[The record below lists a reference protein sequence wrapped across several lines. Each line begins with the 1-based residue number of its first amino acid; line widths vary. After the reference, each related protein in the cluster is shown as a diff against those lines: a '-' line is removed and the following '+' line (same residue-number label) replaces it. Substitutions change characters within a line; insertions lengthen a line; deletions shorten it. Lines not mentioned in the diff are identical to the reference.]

1 MTQYLS
7 AAAVAVLI
15 LAACQ
20 PVPEAP
26 EPASARPP
34 ADARVMPDGPLGE
47 SVRRG
52 LAILVSTR
60 DSLPAHVG
68 NDLKCTSCHLDFG
81 TRPNAMPWTGVAAT
95 FPQYNSRAGRV
106 FSIEDRINGC
116 FERSMNGKAVPLDS
130 PAMRDMVAYMVWLGS
145 GSTVGRKVDGQGL
158 PKPEALSGDLS
169 TGADIW
175 QQECSRCHGSNGE
188 GSALGPPTWGPRSYN
203 IGAGMAR
210 LRTAAGFIQH
220 NMPFDKP
227 GSLTEEQ
234 AVNVAAYL
242 VSRDRPDFARK
253 HLDWP
258 RGGKPAD
265 AAY

>member
-1 MTQYLS
+1 MHHFRHLLS
-7 AAAVAVLI
+7 ASLVTAA
-15 LAACQ
+15 LACSA
-20 PVPEAP
+20 PAP
-26 EPASARPP
+26 EPAPP
-34 ADARVMPDGPLGE
+34 AQQQRTIPDGPLGE
-47 SVRRG
+47 SVLRG
-52 LAILVSTR
+52 LAILASTR
-60 DSLPAHVG
+60 DSLPDHVG

-95 FPQYNSRAGRV
+95 FPQYNPRAGRI

-116 FERSMNGKAVPLDS
+116 FERSMNGKPVPLDS
-130 PAMRDMVAYMVWLGS
+130 PAMRDMVAYMNWLGTGTKV
-145 GSTVGRKVDGQGL
+145 GSRVDGQGV
-158 PKPEALSGDLS
+158 PKPEALSGDTLA
-169 TGADIW
+169 GAAVW
-175 QQECSRCHGSNGE
+175 QQECARCHGSGGE
-188 GSALGPPTWGPRSYN
+188 GTPLGPPTWGPRSYN

-210 LRTAAGFIQH
+210 IRTAAGFILH
-220 NMPFDKP
+220 NMPFDRP

-258 RGGKPAD
+258 KGGRPAD